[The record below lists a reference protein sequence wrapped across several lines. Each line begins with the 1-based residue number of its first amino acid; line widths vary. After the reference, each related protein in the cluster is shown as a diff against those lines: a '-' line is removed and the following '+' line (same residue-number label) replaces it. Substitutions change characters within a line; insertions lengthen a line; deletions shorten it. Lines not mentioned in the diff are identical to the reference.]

1 MTCEATRAGCRMA
14 QNKASRAITIKDVS
28 ERAGVAI
35 STVSKVL
42 NDGKRVSDETR
53 ERVRVAAEELGY
65 VRNRLAASM
74 KTGSSKLVVVVVPD
88 IINEY
93 YTAVVRGV
101 EDVSIANGYFTLL
114 FSTDDSH
121 HKEQELFSGEF
132 GRIIDGAIIIPAY
145 DNLSYYRNLDK
156 PVVIIDRDVAS
167 SNMHSVVIDNFKGG
181 YLLAEELL
189 RAGHRNIGYVTG
201 SMEFNVGQDRLNGF
215 REALKTY
222 GVPENPE
229 NVFIDSWYAKYGYE
243 STRAMLGR
251 ADPPTA
257 IVAANNLLC
266 IGCVQAIHDMNL
278 SVGRDISLVGFD
290 DSAVAELVDGG
301 ITVIRRAT
309 VEMGRIGMEKLR
321 DIVEGRSAQYPRK
334 TVLGVELVRRRSV
347 ASV

>member
-1 MTCEATRAGCRMA
+1 MA
-14 QNKASRAITIKDVS
+14 PNKGSRAITIRDVS

-42 NDGKRVSDETR
+42 NDGDRVSDKTR
-53 ERVRVAAEELGY
+53 EKVRIAAEELGY

-101 EDVSIANGYFTLL
+101 EDVSIKSGYFTLL

-121 HKEQELFSGEF
+121 NKEKELFSGEF

-145 DNLSYYRNLDK
+145 DNLAYYRNLEK
-156 PVVIIDRDVAS
+156 PVVIVDRDVAG
-167 SNMHSVVIDNFKGG
+167 SNMHAVVIDNFKGG

-222 GVPENPE
+222 GVQENPE
-229 NVFIDSWYAKYGYE
+229 NVFIDNWYAKYGYE
-243 STRAMLGR
+243 CTKAMLGQNN
-251 ADPPTA
+251 PPTA
-257 IVAANNLLC
+257 IIAANNLLC
-266 IGCVQAIHDMNL
+266 IGCAQAIHDMGL
-278 SVGRDISLVGFD
+278 GVGREVSLVGFD

-301 ITVIRRAT
+301 ITVVRRAT
-309 VEMGRIGMEKLR
+309 VEMGRIGMEKLL
-321 DIVEGRSAQYPRK
+321 DIIEGRSARYPRK
-334 TVLGVELVRRRSV
+334 AVLDVELVRRRSV
-347 ASV
+347 AFV